1 MNSDA
6 SVPGNRPVAPRRCS
20 PLFPILRSRIVS
32 RKRSLSLWGFAGP
45 ILLVCLALAG
55 CVQRE
60 PRADLVI
67 INGAE
72 VESLDPA
79 IITGQPDLRVVM
91 ALFEGL
97 LRNDP
102 ETGGPIPGLAERW
115 EISPDGRRY
124 TFHLRT
130 NAMWSTGEPITA
142 ADVVYSWRRVL
153 DPGTGADYAGQLFPV
168 RNAEAYNSGQIKDPS
183 RIGALALDA
192 HTLRVELENP
202 TAYFL
207 DLCAFQTLAVVPRQT
222 IAKYGDRWLM
232 ARPLPVSGAYQ
243 LEAWRLND
251 KIRLRKNPRYWDA
264 ANTRSEVVDILPV
277 GIPTVA
283 LNLYETGAADIA
295 WDKELVPADM
305 VDLLLKRPDFHAYDY
320 LGTYFIRFNVTRK
333 PFDDVRVRQALALAV
348 DKKRIVDKITRAGEL
363 VASSL
368 CPAGIVH
375 YHPPAGLGYD
385 PAAARRLLAA
395 AGYPEGKGFPAF
407 DYLFNAPAGGGAKMH
422 EKIAVELQ
430 QMWKQE
436 LGIHVELRQ
445 MEFMVYL
452 NSQSHLEYDT
462 SRSSWIGDYNDP
474 NTFLGMFMSNN
485 GNNRTGWKSERY
497 DRLLREANLQLDPVQ
512 REKSLQQAESL
523 LVREDPP
530 IIPLF
535 FYKGINYFDAQKI
548 HGIYVDRN
556 PLDLHPIN
564 VIWKVR
570 TGVQARRGIGDARSA
585 GFGVPRSAGAVAAGR
600 LKPELRTMGSRR
612 FTADPRE

>member
-1 MNSDA
+1 M
-6 SVPGNRPVAPRRCS
+6 
-20 PLFPILRSRIVS
+20 
-32 RKRSLSLWGFAGP
+32 
-45 ILLVCLALAG
+45 LLGLALAG

-60 PRADLVI
+60 APADLVI
-67 INGAE
+67 MNGAE

-115 EISPDGRRY
+115 EISPDGRVY

-130 NAMWSTGEPITA
+130 NATWSTGEPITA
-142 ADVVYSWRRVL
+142 EDVVYSWRRVL
-153 DPGTGADYAGQLFPV
+153 DPSTAADYAGQLFPV
-168 RNAEAYNSGQIKDPS
+168 KNAEAYNSGQTKDPS
-183 RIGALALDA
+183 LIGARALDA

-222 IAKYGDRWLM
+222 IGKYGDRWLM

-251 KIRLRKNPRYWDA
+251 KIRLRKNRRYWDA

-305 VDLLLKRPDFHAYDY
+305 VDVLLKRPDFHAYDY

-333 PFDDVRVRQALALAV
+333 PFDDARVRQALALAV
-348 DKKRIVDKITRAGEL
+348 DKKRIVEKITRAGEL

-368 CPAGIVH
+368 CPAGIAH
-375 YHPPAGLGYD
+375 YRPPAGLGYD
-385 PAAARRLLAA
+385 PAAARRLLAE

-452 NSQSHLEYDT
+452 NAQSHLEYDT

-474 NTFLGMFMSNN
+474 NTFLDMFMSNN
-485 GNNRTGWKSERY
+485 GNNRTGWKSDRY
-497 DRLLREANLQLDPVQ
+497 DRLLRAANLQLDPVQ
-512 REKSLQQAESL
+512 REKLLQQAESL

-535 FYKGINYFDAQKI
+535 FYKGINYFDARKI

-564 VIWKVR
+564 AIWKVPAR
-570 TGVQARRGIGDARSA
+570 VQARRGIGDAPSA
-585 GFGVPRSAGAVAAGR
+585 GFGVPLSGGAVAAGR

-612 FTADPRE
+612 FAADPRE